1 MENKNTEMNLKP
13 FIRNDQFNFI
23 KFELKNI
30 ISAHL
35 SVKDKETLDAL
46 KLYAFDKIQNLFPD
60 LNEEQSERL
69 YKIID
74 IEEETQ
80 AKHFLHELKQ
90 YVIPF
95 ANLTENAIRKLF
107 PKIGKLKVPPLVEM
121 DCREISY
128 LGWNDVGL
136 GRKFLVVEYDGKLMG
151 IEGTFK
157 ESHKGICSICNR
169 LEEIGL
175 FVANVKS
182 GKESYVNRGN
192 YICKNSVKCNQNI
205 TSLDKLNSFIEVLK
219 K

>member
-1 MENKNTEMNLKP
+1 
-13 FIRNDQFNFI
+13 
-23 KFELKNI
+23 
-30 ISAHL
+30 
-35 SVKDKETLDAL
+35 
-46 KLYAFDKIQNLFPD
+46 
-60 LNEEQSERL
+60 
-69 YKIID
+69 
-74 IEEETQ
+74 
-80 AKHFLHELKQ
+80 
-90 YVIPF
+90 
-95 ANLTENAIRKLF
+95 
-107 PKIGKLKVPPLVEM
+107 M